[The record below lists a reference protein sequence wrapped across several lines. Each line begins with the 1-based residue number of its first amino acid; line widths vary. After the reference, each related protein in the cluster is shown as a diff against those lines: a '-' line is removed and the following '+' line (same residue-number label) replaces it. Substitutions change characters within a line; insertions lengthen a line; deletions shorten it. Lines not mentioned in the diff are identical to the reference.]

1 MFTNGVFDILHIG
14 HIRYLEKA
22 KSLGHIL
29 VVAINT
35 DSSVKR
41 LKGNHRPL
49 IPQNERAELV
59 AALDCVDYVTLF
71 SEDTPLETIV
81 ALHPDILVK
90 GGDYRLTE
98 IVGTEEVK
106 SWGVEGK
113 RAPHIVMLA
122 LLFFFNLSSAPAFPV
137 DSTTALPQQLALTQ
151 QQALPA
157 APIQDQRGR
166 NLTGLFVGLPG
177 QFSGI
182 PLPTPHVTGREIRR
196 CENRVV
202 PPLARLLLRTQTVS
216 SEL

>member
-1 MFTNGVFDILHIG
+1 MVYRGIDK
-14 HIRYLEKA
+14 YL
-22 KSLGHIL
+22 L
-29 VVAINT
+29 
-35 DSSVKR
+35 
-41 LKGNHRPL
+41 
-49 IPQNERAELV
+49 
-59 AALDCVDYVTLF
+59 
-71 SEDTPLETIV
+71 
-81 ALHPDILVK
+81 
-90 GGDYRLTE
+90 
-98 IVGTEEVK
+98 
-106 SWGVEGK
+106 EGK

-137 DSTTALPQQLALTQ
+137 DSTTALPQQPTLTQ